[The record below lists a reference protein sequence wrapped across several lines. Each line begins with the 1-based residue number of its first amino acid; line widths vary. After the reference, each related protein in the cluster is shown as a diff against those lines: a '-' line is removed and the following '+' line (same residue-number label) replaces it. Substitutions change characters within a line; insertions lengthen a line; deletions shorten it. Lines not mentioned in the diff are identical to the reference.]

1 MAVRHDKLGNS
12 ALNTHM
18 ADVTFQNV
26 REYKDVSLSFSLNP
40 VTNDI
45 IAITGASAV
54 IRAIKVLLSTH
65 AGEVP
70 FFPTF
75 ATTLKRLLFEPI
87 DAITT
92 SMIETEIRNVI
103 DTYEPRAKV
112 RQLIATPDEENN
124 SYQIDLD
131 IEILS
136 TGQSATFSVF
146 LKRIR

>member
-1 MAVRHDKLGNS
+1 MAEV
-12 ALNTHM
+12 
-18 ADVTFQNV
+18 VFQNV
-26 REYKDVSLSFSLNP
+26 REYKDISLTMAMNP

-45 IAITGASAV
+45 VAVTGAQSV

-75 ATTLKRLLFEPI
+75 ATNLKRLLFEPI

-92 SMIETEIRNVI
+92 SMIETEIRDVI
-103 DTYEPRAKV
+103 DTYEPRARV
-112 RQLIATPDEENN
+112 NQLVAIPDEENN
-124 SYQIDLD
+124 SYRIDLE
-131 IEILS
+131 IEIIS
-136 TGQSATFSVF
+136 TAQSVAFSVF

>member
-1 MAVRHDKLGNS
+1 
-12 ALNTHM
+12 M

-26 REYKDVSLSFSLNP
+26 REYKDVSLTWSLNP

-45 IAITGASAV
+45 VALTGASAV
-54 IRAIKVLLSTH
+54 IRSIKTLLSTH
-65 AGEVP
+65 AGEVA
-70 FFPTF
+70 FFPEF
-75 ATTLKRLLFEPI
+75 ASNLKRLLFEPI

-92 SMIETEIRNVI
+92 SMIETEIRDVI

-112 RQLIATPDEENN
+112 RQLVAIPDEENN
-124 SYQIDLD
+124 AYTINLE